1 MGNITVSMWGALLV
15 AVIPALI
22 AFVGTFIVVRSQ
34 RRSNREANAIGQ
46 RNAAAAERSSVAT
59 ERSSVVADRA
69 ADQASKAADQL
80 DKFRLHDDTIKTLY
94 WAADHAITPDSG
106 RALLGLEVLA
116 ALVKQADDDA
126 DQRGHRLV
134 RATND
139 AVTAVAIPTFLSILT
154 NSVNDEEDGG
164 SGALTVTAVDLNAT
178 KLLLAHGHD
187 LAANLRNELETI
199 AQAGIGQT
207 IKVTELHA
215 AHHLDTRIEL
225 ARERQITREHTIH
238 RGMRMGI

>member
-1 MGNITVSMWGALLV
+1 MGNISVSMWGALLV
-15 AVIPALI
+15 AAVPASI
-22 AFVGTFIVVRSQ
+22 AFVGTFLVVRSQ
-34 RRSNREANAIGQ
+34 RRSNREANAIAQ
-46 RNAAAAERSSVAT
+46 RNAAAAERSSIAG
-59 ERSSVVADRA
+59 EKSSAVADRA
-69 ADQASKAADQL
+69 AGQASRAADQL
-80 DKFRLHDDTIKTLY
+80 DRFRLHDDTMKTLY

-154 NSVNDEEDGG
+154 NAVNDEEGGG
-164 SGALTVTAVDLNAT
+164 SGELTVTAVDLNAT
-178 KLLLAHGHD
+178 KLLLVHGRD
-187 LAANLRNELETI
+187 LPANLRSELETI

-215 AHHLDTRIEL
+215 ARHLDTRMEL
-225 ARERQITREHTIH
+225 ARERQIAREQTLQ
-238 RGMRMGI
+238 RGMSMGI